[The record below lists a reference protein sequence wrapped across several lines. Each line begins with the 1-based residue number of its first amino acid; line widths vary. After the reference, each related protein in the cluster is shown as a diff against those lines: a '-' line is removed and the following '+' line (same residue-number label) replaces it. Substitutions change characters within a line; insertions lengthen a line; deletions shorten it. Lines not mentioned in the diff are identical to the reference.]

1 MTMQSE
7 SGKSKESRGAGM
19 QITKTG
25 IVRLKP
31 GLFAWNLTLEGKEK
45 EKEKK
50 KVLKEK
56 KWFMPENMG

>member
-56 KWFMPENMG
+56 K